1 MREQPNSLNL
11 NAAASEAIKAF
22 RDAKPWQGT
31 PDERLA
37 KFTELHRGLARAYD
51 LETILVR
58 EGNDEQG
65 ASGGSFF
72 APRLNRIVLRGKL
85 SVVTYLFCFALAC
98 GLQRIAALAWAKDTF
113 RHFFP
118 RSFARCTDV
127 GGMLVNFGF

>member
-1 MREQPNSLNL
+1 MRERAIGLEL
-11 NAAASEAIKAF
+11 NAAGREAVKAF
-22 RDAKPWQGT
+22 RDAKPWRGT
-31 PDERLA
+31 PEERLA

-51 LETILVR
+51 LETILIR
-58 EGNDEQG
+58 EGNDEEG
-65 ASGGSFF
+65 ASAGSCF
-72 APRLNRIVLRGKL
+72 APRVNRIVLRGKL

-98 GLQRIAALAWAKDTF
+98 GLHHIAALAWAKDTF